1 MRKAIFALVCI
12 GIMTFVVGD
21 AISSD
26 LLENIALGIF
36 VCTGGGY
43 AIYKNAH
50 PKNQKL
56 YMGIL
61 TAIVICF
68 IIGESIDIFEDIYV
82 GLIFIWIAYTI
93 YFKFQHRTETERKTK
108 HLESRIQVLKTDLK
122 EINTKIEENHHYLK
136 NNEIDSYI
144 ALSRQIYP
152 RLKSFDEQ
160 LASVKEAIP
169 SDYARIHKK
178 IINEAKSIKENF
190 KKLEVKLVPSDFESH
205 EERVRLLA
213 PEIWETY
220 HSIQIDHETIVNKL
234 KEQTIDN
241 TQELL
246 ALHEAYMKRFDDL
259 FKTYLEI
266 KETPKNYYYADERLE
281 QAKLALEKIDL
292 ALDEQLRQL
301 NEHDLGDF
309 EVSLRLMLEE

>member
-1 MRKAIFALVCI
+1 MKRIIFTLICI
-12 GIMTFVVGD
+12 GIMTFVIGD
-21 AISSD
+21 SISSD

-50 PKNQKL
+50 PKNHKL

-68 IIGESIDIFEDIYV
+68 IIGESIDIFEDINV

-108 HLESRIQVLKTDLK
+108 HLESKIQALKTDLK

-178 IINEAKSIKENF
+178 IIN
-190 KKLEVKLVPSDFESH
+190 
-205 EERVRLLA
+205 
-213 PEIWETY
+213 
-220 HSIQIDHETIVNKL
+220 
-234 KEQTIDN
+234 N
-241 TQELL
+241 T
-246 ALHEAYMKRFDDL
+246 DL
-259 FKTYLEI
+259 
-266 KETPKNYYYADERLE
+266 
-281 QAKLALEKIDL
+281 
-292 ALDEQLRQL
+292 LDEWI
-301 NEHDLGDF
+301 NDC
-309 EVSLRLMLEE
+309 